1 MNYLIVSLVLFTT
14 SAWAQDEVLFADSP
28 HRSVS
33 RTRQVLD
40 AADLRVLLPL
50 GYVHTSERGALD
62 GRMGV
67 VENRLYQKSIAS
79 VIGSEQYVVELAII
93 NGVSGGYEF
102 AIKGH
107 LERGERRLNN
117 PDLSGIHR
125 EFLSLL
131 RQNKPKRGDQPERL
145 TRCFASGILRPTA
158 HWPYSRPCNTTPL
171 NSKRRRAGRNT
182 RRYLNSCRIGTL
194 SYLG

>member
-1 MNYLIVSLVLFTT
+1 MNYLIVSLVLFAT

-67 VENRLYQKSIAS
+67 VENRLYQRSIAS
-79 VIGSEQYVVELAII
+79 VIDTEQYVVELAIV

-107 LERGERRLNN
+107 LERGETRLNN

-131 RQNKPKRGDQPERL
+131 RQNKPKRGDQTELAYEMFRL
-145 TRCFASGILRPTA
+145 GHIEADGALA
-158 HWPYSRPCNTTPL
+158 
-171 NSKRRRAGRNT
+171 
-182 RRYLNSCRIGTL
+182 
-194 SYLG
+194 